1 MKKIVLIAA
10 LAGSFYQTLQALT
23 LSTGAIQKDFGQL
36 SLNLQVHLAP
46 GEIIDKRSV
55 QLSINH
61 PDAQLSWN
69 IKQEP
74 IELFAHHKKF
84 LGYDKDFVINAT
96 LKTTDTLDNA
106 FLHMSCLNS
115 ENSELF
121 QQFIPVTFST
131 NTESETTQILVTD
144 SNTPTTGNDTSST
157 KQSTFNA
164 KELIKAL
171 QTYLTTTNSVA
182 LRILFALVLGILL
195 SLTPCIY
202 PMIPITV
209 GVLQSQGSK
218 SLLTNFLLSSAY
230 TLGISTTFS
239 LFGLLAA
246 TSGQAFGHML
256 ANPLF
261 IIFIVALLLYF
272 ALSLFG
278 LYNLYIPRFLQKKHS
293 IQGGGSFGSI
303 FLFGLISGS
312 VASPCL
318 SPGLALILAM
328 VATMANKFV
337 GFLLLFAFGIGISTP
352 LLIIG
357 TFSGS
362 INLLPR
368 AGGWML
374 EIQKIFGFMLIGMC
388 FYYISTIIPWWSVLI
403 MMTIFSLCTGLYYLR
418 SASTERSAAWR
429 NIKNV
434 LGVTGVALSV
444 FLMVESFQELYY
456 PHLDDGIE
464 TTWYTDYEKAV
475 IDAQAENKKLFLD
488 FWAPYCSLCKLIAS
502 TTLKEPAIAKVL
514 SQNYIV
520 VSINGNDA
528 QLEPFK
534 TLKERYAIQ
543 GFPNLLIVDPSDGKE
558 LYRWRGEI
566 EDEATADVVA
576 VLEKYAQV

>member
-1 MKKIVLIAA
+1 MKKIVFIAA
-10 LAGSFYQTLQALT
+10 LAGSFYLRLQALT
-23 LSTGAIQKDFGQL
+23 LSTETVKKDFGQL
-36 SLNLQVHLAP
+36 TLDFQVHVAP
-46 GEIIDKRSV
+46 GELIDRKSI

-61 PDAQLSWN
+61 PDTKLSWN
-69 IKQEP
+69 INQEP

-84 LGYDKDFVINAT
+84 LGYDKDFVINTT
-96 LKTTDTLDNA
+96 LKTTEMVDNA
-106 FLHMSCLNS
+106 FLHISFLNL

-131 NTESETTQILVTD
+131 EIETESNQGVID
-144 SNTPTTGNDTSST
+144 QANTVNVNHDTAPIKPSA
-157 KQSTFNA
+157 FNA
-164 KELIKAL
+164 KELIKSL
-171 QTYLTTTNSVA
+171 QTYLTTTNSVT
-182 LRILFALVLGILL
+182 LRIIFALILGILL

-209 GVLQSQGSK
+209 GILQSQGSK

-256 ANPLF
+256 ASPIFILF
-261 IIFIVALLLYF
+261 IVSLLLYF

-388 FYYISTIIPWWSVLI
+388 FYYISNITPWWSVLI
-403 MMTIFSLCTGLYYLR
+403 MMTIFSLCAGLYYLR
-418 SASTERSAAWR
+418 SASTEYSAIWR

-434 LGVTGVALSV
+434 LGVIGVALSV

-456 PHLDDGIE
+456 PHLDEGIE

-475 IDAQAENKKLFLD
+475 TDAQAENKKLFLD

-543 GFPNLLIVDPSDGKE
+543 GFPNLLIVDPADGKE
-558 LYRWRGEI
+558 LHRWRGEI
-566 EDEATADVVA
+566 EDESTADVVA
-576 VLEKYAQV
+576 VLEKHAQS

>member
-1 MKKIVLIAA
+1 
-10 LAGSFYQTLQALT
+10 
-23 LSTGAIQKDFGQL
+23 
-36 SLNLQVHLAP
+36 
-46 GEIIDKRSV
+46 
-55 QLSINH
+55 
-61 PDAQLSWN
+61 
-69 IKQEP
+69 
-74 IELFAHHKKF
+74 
-84 LGYDKDFVINAT
+84 
-96 LKTTDTLDNA
+96 
-106 FLHMSCLNS
+106 
-115 ENSELF
+115 
-121 QQFIPVTFST
+121 
-131 NTESETTQILVTD
+131 ETTQILVTD

-318 SPGLALILAM
+318 S
-328 VATMANKFV
+328 
-337 GFLLLFAFGIGISTP
+337 
-352 LLIIG
+352 
-357 TFSGS
+357 
-362 INLLPR
+362 
-368 AGGWML
+368 
-374 EIQKIFGFMLIGMC
+374 
-388 FYYISTIIPWWSVLI
+388 IIPWWSVLI

-543 GFPNLLIVDPSDGKE
+543 GFPNLLI
-558 LYRWRGEI
+558 
-566 EDEATADVVA
+566 
-576 VLEKYAQV
+576 

>member
-10 LAGSFYQTLQALT
+10 LAGSFCQALQALT
-23 LSTGAIQKDFGQL
+23 LSTETVQKDFGQL
-36 SLNLQVHLAP
+36 TLDFQVHVAP
-46 GEIIDKRSV
+46 GELIDRKSI

-61 PDAQLSWN
+61 PDTQLSWN
-69 IKQEP
+69 INQEP

-96 LKTTDTLDNA
+96 LKTTEMVDNA
-106 FLHMSCLNS
+106 FLHISCLNL

-131 NTESETTQILVTD
+131 ETKTESTQALTEQVNTTTA
-144 SNTPTTGNDTSST
+144 THDTAPVKSS
-157 KQSTFNA
+157 FNV

-171 QTYLTTTNSVA
+171 QTYLTTTNSVT
-182 LRILFALVLGILL
+182 LRIIFALILGILL

-209 GVLQSQGSK
+209 GILQSQGSK

-256 ANPLF
+256 ASPIFILF
-261 IIFIVALLLYF
+261 IVSLLLYF

-362 INLLPR
+362 MNLLPR

-388 FYYISTIIPWWSVLI
+388 FYYISNITPWWSVLI
-403 MMTIFSLCTGLYYLR
+403 MMTIFSLCAGLYYLR

-434 LGVTGVALSV
+434 LGITGVALSV

-475 IDAQAENKKLFLD
+475 TDAQAENKKLFLD

-543 GFPNLLIVDPSDGKE
+543 GFPNLLIVDPADGKE
-558 LYRWRGEI
+558 LHRWRGEI

-576 VLEKYAQV
+576 ILEKHAQS

>member
-10 LAGSFYQTLQALT
+10 LAGSFYYTLQGT
-23 LSTGAIQKDFGQL
+23 TKLSTKAI
-36 SLNLQVHLAP
+36 NP
-46 GEIIDKRSV
+46 
-55 QLSINH
+55 
-61 PDAQLSWN
+61 
-69 IKQEP
+69 
-74 IELFAHHKKF
+74 
-84 LGYDKDFVINAT
+84 
-96 LKTTDTLDNA
+96 
-106 FLHMSCLNS
+106 
-115 ENSELF
+115 
-121 QQFIPVTFST
+121 
-131 NTESETTQILVTD
+131 ETTKSATIDGDTK
-144 SNTPTTGNDTSST
+144 TPTSTHNSDSPQSST
-157 KQSTFNA
+157 FDA
-164 KELIKAL
+164 KNLIKSI
-171 QTYLTTTNSVA
+171 QNYLTTTHSIT
-182 LRILFALVLGILL
+182 LRIMFALILGILL

-239 LFGLLAA
+239 VFGLLAA
-246 TSGQAFGHML
+246 TSGQAFGYML

-337 GFLLLFAFGIGISTP
+337 GFLLLFSFGIGISTP

-388 FYYISTIIPWWSVLI
+388 FYYISNIAPWWSVLI
-403 MMTIFSLCTGLYYLR
+403 MMTIFSLCAGLYYLR

-429 NIKNV
+429 NLKNV
-434 LGVTGVALSV
+434 LGITGVALSV
-444 FLMVESFQELYY
+444 FLTVESFQELYY
-456 PHLDDGIE
+456 PHLDDDIQ

-475 IDAQAENKKLFLD
+475 SDAQAENKKLFLD

-514 SQNYIV
+514 AENYIV

-543 GFPNLLIVDPSDGKE
+543 GFPNLLIVDPTNGKE

-576 VLEKYAQV
+576 IFEQYAQV